1 MSNELEVQYPQR
13 IMVDDIDPRITYGT
27 GSRDLDGSAFV
38 NNGVLGDPYNKTMR
52 GTNSAR
58 ASLAFSFEG
67 DYIQVR
73 GARDNG
79 KIPPPLND
87 TGFDVPNTFPVFTC
101 QIDNDFEP
109 FPRYATYYKYYVTN
123 VPLCEKANLSK
134 GRHTLTMTIT
144 INDPSR
150 QVFWLDSIEYSPLA
164 TANLTQEVLRVYSND
179 PRGYMNTS
187 SASISFKFNGTAVSL
202 YGMDLRGSLQDTPH
216 IGTTGSYNIDS
227 GESVQFEIPGSET
240 LPFLPGDIEGYGWY
254 NQRLF
259 HTGLLNSDKEH
270 EIVIS
275 YDGNNSSKGS
285 LQPLLVDYFLVENN
299 RPQAESSLPGSGREG
314 ESGDSGKISVGGIA
328 GGVAGGILAIIAIAV
343 LAWFMRRRKRQ
354 RDESRILEPFD
365 IRTEAQNRQIASA
378 QNLERQKQA
387 RREAVNTT
395 SRQEV
400 DSGLRYGDIH
410 TAHPSRNATLPPLYT
425 AE

>member
-1 MSNELEVQYPQR
+1 MSDELEVQYPQR
-13 IMVDDIDPRITYGT
+13 IMVDDTDPRITYGT
-27 GSRDLDGSAFV
+27 GLWDLDGSAFV

-58 ASLAFSFEG
+58 ANLTFSFEG

-79 KIPPPLND
+79 KIRPPLND

-150 QVFWLDSIEYSPLA
+150 QIFWLDSIEYSPLA

-187 SASISFKFNGTAVSL
+187 SASISFKFN
-202 YGMDLRGSLQDTPH
+202 
-216 IGTTGSYNIDS
+216 
-227 GESVQFEIPGSET
+227 
-240 LPFLPGDIEGYGWY
+240 
-254 NQRLF
+254 
-259 HTGLLNSDKEH
+259 
-270 EIVIS
+270 
-275 YDGNNSSKGS
+275 
-285 LQPLLVDYFLVENN
+285 
-299 RPQAESSLPGSGREG
+299 
-314 ESGDSGKISVGGIA
+314 
-328 GGVAGGILAIIAIAV
+328 
-343 LAWFMRRRKRQ
+343 
-354 RDESRILEPFD
+354 
-365 IRTEAQNRQIASA
+365 
-378 QNLERQKQA
+378 
-387 RREAVNTT
+387 
-395 SRQEV
+395 
-400 DSGLRYGDIH
+400 
-410 TAHPSRNATLPPLYT
+410 
-425 AE
+425 